1 MGKSGT
7 TRKRE
12 RSKERKEKKR
22 MSKQGPNPLMEW
34 LQENQTAFYLY
45 FVLFAAVFMVT
56 CVLLSRQSEG
66 ANMRIMSIN
75 VGAFLLTLLWSIP
88 GFRLLGNL
96 SDSKEVL
103 RFWVHMLPIVAT
115 TLTILMVVVFG
126 GQADE
131 VSTNA
136 AAAADPAAV
145 KGL

>member
-75 VGAFLLTLLWSIP
+75 VGAWFPPNKKRKPLKQQCD
-88 GFRLLGNL
+88 GC
-96 SDSKEVL
+96 VL
-103 RFWVHMLPIVAT
+103 CA
-115 TLTILMVVVFG
+115 
-126 GQADE
+126 
-131 VSTNA
+131 
-136 AAAADPAAV
+136 
-145 KGL
+145 

>member
-1 MGKSGT
+1 
-7 TRKRE
+7 
-12 RSKERKEKKR
+12 
-22 MSKQGPNPLMEW
+22 
-34 LQENQTAFYLY
+34 
-45 FVLFAAVFMVT
+45 MV
-56 CVLLSRQSEG
+56 CPR
-66 ANMRIMSIN
+66 R
-75 VGAFLLTLLWSIP
+75 
-88 GFRLLGNL
+88 
-96 SDSKEVL
+96 EVL